1 MKKILLLLAS
11 LLWLGFWWRWYTCKI
26 CTTCGCNQSA
36 KIVEPVIVPE
46 DGVLLFNLNDSITL
60 LRPGWGRYRDSII
73 QGLQANQEIDI
84 EGHYLAEEPNIS
96 SFQNMG
102 LARANAI
109 KRLFPDSLQ
118 SRINLKSLQIERR
131 ASMTQYPFVAS
142 DIRTTNGS
150 RESVEQV
157 GDKTLIYFKYNSD
170 QRINDPDIEKYLSEL
185 ATQHKNTNASFNITG
200 HTDNAGSEKDNLA
213 LGKMRAE
220 AIKKYLISKGIAADR
235 IHTDSKGESM
245 PVADNDTPEGRQKN
259 RRTEIETIQKL

>member
-11 LLWLGFWWRWYTCKI
+11 LLWMGFWWSWYTCKI
-26 CTTCGCNQSA
+26 CTTCGCNQTT
-36 KIVEPVIVPE
+36 KTVEPILVPE
-46 DGVLLFNLNDSITL
+46 EGVILFNLDDSITL
-60 LRPGWGRYRDSII
+60 LREGWSRYRDSII
-73 QGLQANQEIDI
+73 NHLNARQEIDI

-109 KRLFPDSLQ
+109 KQLFPDSLQ

-131 ASMTQYPFVAS
+131 ASMSQYPFVAS
-142 DIRTTNGS
+142 DIRIVNQS
-150 RESVEQV
+150 ESVEQV

-185 ATQHKNTNASFNITG
+185 AAQHKNTNASFNITG